1 MNSEEVMWL
10 FAFRRKTILSK
21 TCKERSGMAESA
33 LMVKLKAFALEV
45 IRSCR
50 VLREAKCEGALINQF
65 CAPVRAS
72 GQMSAKHFMHKEGR
86 ISSQSYILP

>member
-1 MNSEEVMWL
+1 
-10 FAFRRKTILSK
+10 
-21 TCKERSGMAESA
+21 MAASA
-33 LMVKLKAFALEV
+33 LMVKSKAFASEV

-50 VLREAKCEGALINQF
+50 VRREAKCEGALSISF

-72 GQMSAKHFMHKEGR
+72 GQMSEKHFMHKEGR